1 MKSTIIVCE
10 YGWILVG
17 QVSKATKDTI
27 TLENASVVRRW
38 NNGRGIGALAQE
50 KYKSDYMLDEIGGV
64 EIRTGKVL
72 FQIPCEW

>member
-10 YGWILVG
+10 YGWVLVG

-38 NNGRGIGALAQE
+38 DNGRGVGALAQK
-50 KYKSDYMLDEIGGV
+50 KYKSDYTLDEIGGV